1 MLGTAAAPSLLTPL
15 PPSQVLLDGN
25 FLHACVCLKCVWP
38 PSPVRC
44 DARQLTRRL
53 APLAFRLGDIREAV
67 AKLLGTQV
75 RVFVTKC
82 VQAELHALGAD
93 YAGVLSI
100 SRVTAGAA
108 TRQALLAGTCA
119 LC

>member
-1 MLGTAAAPSLLTPL
+1 MLGTAATPSLLTPL

-53 APLAFRLGDIREAV
+53 SPLAFRLGDIREAV

-93 YAGVLSI
+93 YAGVLSPH
-100 SRVTAGAA
+100 VTAGAA
-108 TRQALLAGTCA
+108 TRQALLAGTYA